1 MVKLKKI
8 KKVYIIYFILV
19 AVVFIFSYILS
30 TKMDSKN
37 IIENMDQNKIKEFF
51 QYVEYKNRII
61 MMLLSISISSSVLL
75 LKELLKNK

>member
-1 MVKLKKI
+1 MVRLKKI
-8 KKVYIIYFILV
+8 KKVYIIYFVLV

-37 IIENMDQNKIKEFF
+37 IIENMDENKIKEFF

>member
-8 KKVYIIYFILV
+8 KKVYIIYFVLV

-37 IIENMDQNKIKEFF
+37 IIENMDENKIKEFF

>member
-1 MVKLKKI
+1 MVRLKKI
-8 KKVYIIYFILV
+8 KKVYIIYFVLV
-19 AVVFIFSYILS
+19 SVVFIFSYILS

-37 IIENMDQNKIKEFF
+37 IIENMDENKIKEFF

>member
-1 MVKLKKI
+1 
-8 KKVYIIYFILV
+8 
-19 AVVFIFSYILS
+19 
-30 TKMDSKN
+30 MDSKN
-37 IIENMDQNKIKEFF
+37 IIENMDENKIKEFF